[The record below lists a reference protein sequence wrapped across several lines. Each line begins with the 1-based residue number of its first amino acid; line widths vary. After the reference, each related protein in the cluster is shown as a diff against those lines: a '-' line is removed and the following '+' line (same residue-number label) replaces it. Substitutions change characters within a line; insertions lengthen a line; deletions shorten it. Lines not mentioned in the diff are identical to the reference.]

1 MVVGTDASRRD
12 RAKGRSDRWT
22 SVALPSDLRGDSGA
36 PYSSMNLASR
46 GCQPMDRD
54 KRPLSPH
61 IQIYRPQWSSVLSIM
76 HRITGL
82 LLALGS
88 LILTWWLTA
97 IEIGPEALGAVQ
109 AFSGSLVG
117 RILMFAWHWAL
128 FFHLFQIRNR

>member
-1 MVVGTDASRRD
+1 MVDPVGYHDAIGSANPFDRHGRPCLGRNSESDMVVGTDASRRD

-61 IQIYRPQWSSVLSIM
+61 IQIYRPQWSRSDAHTS
-76 HRITGL
+76 
-82 LLALGS
+82 ALQS
-88 LILTWWLTA
+88 LMRNSD
-97 IEIGPEALGAVQ
+97 AV
-109 AFSGSLVG
+109 F
-117 RILMFAWHWAL
+117 
-128 FFHLFQIRNR
+128 

>member
-97 IEIGPEALGAVQ
+97 IASGPEAFGARSEEHTSELQ
-109 AFSGSLVG
+109 SLM
-117 RILMFAWHWAL
+117 RISYAVFCLQKKMT
-128 FFHLFQIRNR
+128 Q

>member
-61 IQIYRPQWSSVLSIM
+61 IQIYRSQRSSVLFII
-76 HRITGL
+76 HRITGFL
-82 LLALGS
+82 TALGS
-88 LILTWWLTA
+88 MILTWCLTSIA
-97 IEIGPEALGAVQ
+97 SVTD
-109 AFSGSLVG
+109 AFGEV
-117 RILMFAWHWAL
+117 
-128 FFHLFQIRNR
+128 